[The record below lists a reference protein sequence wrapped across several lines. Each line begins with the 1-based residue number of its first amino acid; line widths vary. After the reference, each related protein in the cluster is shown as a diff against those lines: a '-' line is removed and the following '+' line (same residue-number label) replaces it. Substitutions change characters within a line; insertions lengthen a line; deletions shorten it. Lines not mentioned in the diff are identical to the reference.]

1 MFHFKP
7 APKNGSTPAGQTAGP
22 SNGNG
27 HTNGNHPAEEP
38 AFAAEPVEQ
47 SSTLESKKSQLA
59 AWLGLGGSRPKA
71 PARPAAPRP
80 AHGKGLDSVVGP
92 GVALQG
98 TLTGAGNM
106 RIEGSFDGLINIQGT
121 LFVADGAKVTAEIR
135 AGAVMVGGSI
145 KGNITAGKVEILST
159 GRVWGDLITTA
170 FATEEGAFLR
180 GQVRMEDNLP
190 TPPATPAPQ
199 PQALPTAVMA
209 RERERETV
217 RY

>member
-7 APKNGSTPAGQTAGP
+7 APKNGSTPAGQPAGH

-27 HTNGNHPAEEP
+27 HTHNDQPAEEP
-38 AFAAEPVEQ
+38 AAAAEPVEQ
-47 SSTLESKKSQLA
+47 ISALESRKSQLVN
-59 AWLGLGGSRPKA
+59 WLGLGGNRPKA
-71 PARPAAPRP
+71 QPRPAAPRP
-80 AHGKGLDSVVGP
+80 AKGQDSVVGP

-106 RIEGSFDGLINIQGT
+106 RIEGNFDGTISIQGA

-135 AGAVMVGGSI
+135 AGAVVVGGSV

-199 PQALPTAVMA
+199 PQGLPTAVMG